1 MDFNVCIKDLSRNE
15 RRSSNGVDAKSVINA
30 SSELD
35 CGGGE
40 RGDGGRLVDVIGF
53 KCGMTTT
60 HYLHHRFA

>member
-1 MDFNVCIKDLSRNE
+1 VDFNVCIKDLSRNE
-15 RRSSNGVDAKSVINA
+15 RRSSNWEDAKSVINA

-35 CGGGE
+35 CGGGGRE
-40 RGDGGRLVDVIGF
+40 MGRLVDVIGF